1 MRDESTKSLGDFRS
15 IQKDTGQH
23 KHIFSTREECRGI
36 RKNQSKMLCFG
47 RLSIKDMHALEDCK
61 CIEFL
66 TLKTKWPSKAKRP
79 RIFKKSKQSSKARIF
94 PVAILEKGRKSTQRV
109 NSLQRAIKLW
119 LAVRT
124 LSQKSLILCMQ
135 LLTALGVLFVINSA
149 PVQSSISL
157 QPILLVQ

>member
-1 MRDESTKSLGDFRS
+1 MKAQNLWGIFVASKKTRDNKA
-15 IQKDTGQH
+15 KN
-23 KHIFSTREECRGI
+23 KHIFSTREECSRI

-79 RIFKKSKQSSKARIF
+79 RIFKKSKQSSKARIHVF

-109 NSLQRAIKLW
+109 NSLQRAIICDW
-119 LAVRT
+119 QLAQCPKKV
-124 LSQKSLILCMQ
+124 SY
-135 LLTALGVLFVINSA
+135 SA
-149 PVQSSISL
+149 CNY
-157 QPILLVQ
+157 

>member
-1 MRDESTKSLGDFRS
+1 MKAQNLWGIFVASKKTRDNKA
-15 IQKDTGQH
+15 KN
-23 KHIFSTREECRGI
+23 KHIFSTREECSRI

-94 PVAILEKGRKSTQRV
+94 PVAILKKGRKSTQRQRV
-109 NSLQRAIKLW
+109 NSLQRAILNCDW
-119 LAVRT
+119 QLAHCPKKV
-124 LSQKSLILCMQ
+124 SY
-135 LLTALGVLFVINSA
+135 SA
-149 PVQSSISL
+149 CNY
-157 QPILLVQ
+157 